1 MRAYLQYLR
10 DRLRHSF
17 WALPGFITLAALV
30 LAPVSLA
37 LDASGIASGLVER
50 VQVLDVRAEGARLIL
65 STIAGSMMTV
75 ASLVFSMTLVALTL
89 AAGNIGAR
97 LLDRYMG
104 NRVNQVALGLF
115 LATFVFSLLVL
126 ASVEAGD
133 DPTVPQLST
142 AFSMLLAVTSFGWL
156 IYFIHDLAA
165 SIQKDNVVA
174 AVAADV
180 KIEIRRLGTRALAEE
195 SEDEA
200 TAPDLQGRDPD
211 LEIPAYRSGYLTTL
225 DAKGLV
231 EAAHDSDVLL
241 KVLLRPG
248 HFAIEDTAVAQV
260 YGKVD
265 EPDSLI
271 DRIQGLMVLGPRR
284 TPAQDVEFSLN
295 LLVEI
300 AARALSP
307 GINDYF
313 TALACSDHVTA
324 ALADVLRDGVPK
336 GVHTDDDGEVRV
348 LLVVPDFEDF
358 ADAALDPLRQCAR
371 DNLPVCI
378 RLLENLRMLAKCA
391 TDRSAQRVIL
401 RHGKLIAGTALA
413 SAQADKDEQDVKQR
427 LRDLETVFE

>member
-17 WALPGFITLAALV
+17 WALPGLITLAALV
-30 LAPVSLA
+30 LAPLSLW
-37 LDASGIASGLVER
+37 LDASGAGRGLVATL
-50 VQVLDVRAEGARLIL
+50 QVLDVRAEGARLIL

-126 ASVEAGD
+126 ASVESGD
-133 DPTVPQLST
+133 DPAVPQLST
-142 AFSMLLAVTSFGWL
+142 AFSMMLAVASFGWL

-180 KIEIRRLGTRALAEE
+180 RTEIRRLGTRALAEE
-195 SEDEA
+195 SEKEA
-200 TAPDLQGRDPD
+200 TAPDLQEKDVD
-211 LEIPAYRSGYLTTL
+211 LAVNASRSGYLQTL
-225 DAKGLV
+225 DAKGL
-231 EAAHDSDVLL
+231 AAAARDADVLL

-248 HFAIEDTAVAQV
+248 HFVIEDTPVLEV

-265 EPDSLI
+265 APESMI
-271 DRIQGLMVLGPRR
+271 QRVQGLMVLGPRR

-307 GINDYF
+307 GVNDYF
-313 TALACSDHVTA
+313 TALACSDHITA
-324 ALADVLRDGVPK
+324 ALAEVLRAGVPK
-336 GVHTDDDGEVRV
+336 GVHTDDEGEVRL
-348 LLVVPDFEDF
+348 LLVVPGFGDF
-358 ADAALDPLRQCAR
+358 ADAVLDPLRQCAR
-371 DNLPVCI
+371 ENLPVCI
-378 RLLENLRMLAKCA
+378 RLLENLRMLGECA
-391 TDRSAQRVIL
+391 TDHRAKDAIL
-401 RHGKLIAGTALA
+401 RHGELIAETALA
-413 SAQADKDEQDVKQR
+413 AAQADKDKEDVKQR
-427 LRDLETVFE
+427 LRDLQAVFE